1 MNGTGA
7 GNQSAGS
14 GNLGPIGT
22 ATANG
27 NVNAAAAAAAAAA
40 QQQDKSALVEGLNN
54 FGLGS
59 VAPYPASQY
68 QHLLVAN

>member
-1 MNGTGA
+1 
-7 GNQSAGS
+7 
-14 GNLGPIGT
+14 
-22 ATANG
+22 
-27 NVNAAAAAAAAAA
+27 VNAGAAAAAAA